1 MPPVITTFNEVD
13 WVPCPLQNENVF
25 DVRAV
30 LDRVISEVLD
40 RNSLAAATALVRSN
54 DDARLAVIDTVLQR
68 LGGETAEY
76 D

>member
-1 MPPVITTFNEVD
+1 MPPVITTFDEVD
-13 WVPCPLQNENVF
+13 RVSCPLQNDNVF

-40 RNSLAAATALVRSN
+40 RNSLAAATALFRSN